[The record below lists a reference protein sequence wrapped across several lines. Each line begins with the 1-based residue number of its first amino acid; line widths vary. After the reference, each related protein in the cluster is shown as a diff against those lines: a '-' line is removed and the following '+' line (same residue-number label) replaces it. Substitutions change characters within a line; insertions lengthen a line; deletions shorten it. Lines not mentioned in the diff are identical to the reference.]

1 MGAQVFNPTEQ
12 DERDYLEIV
21 KQKLNDEIGDT
32 DRRVDEHAR
41 DISEFKD
48 YLWEHRDG
56 MDRMEKLAVRKTI
69 TQNVLIGEKV
79 ADKKKRLSRLLKTP
93 WFGRIDFRPD
103 GDESTIP
110 VYIGIHSFN
119 DSQQNLNLIHDWR
132 APVSSM
138 FYDFET
144 GSAQFVSPGGIKAGE
159 IKLKRQYRIRD
170 GKMEFMIEN
179 ALNIQDDVLQLEL
192 AQTSDNRMKSIVA
205 TIQREQNQIIRN
217 EEASVLIIQGVAG
230 SGKTSIALHRIA
242 FLLYRNPGTITSKNI
257 LIISPNKVFAD
268 YISNVLPELG
278 EEKIREKGME
288 ELADEVLERKVKFQ
302 RFFGQLAQLIE
313 KPDEGFINRIRFKAS
328 AEIVLKLNEYVLY
341 LENHGFKAKDIVVKK
356 YPVPAWFFEERF
368 KGYHRLPLMKR
379 VAAIVKDAVEN
390 INIFYNYEVT
400 AEERNELKKS
410 VDAMFVNTNL
420 RRLYQEFY
428 DWLGQ
433 PELLK
438 MHKGSTYE
446 YADLFPLIYLKILLE
461 GIKPFPGVKHLLVD
475 EMQDYTPVQYSV
487 LARLFTCN
495 KTLLGDNYQSVNPYS
510 GTNAEIIS
518 KIFAGSEV
526 VELFTSYRSTFE
538 ITEFARKI
546 KPNDQLIAIRRHGEK
561 PLVKIFASQKE
572 EVKFIIGLA
581 GNFLKSGYNTLGIIC
596 KFQKQADLLYEI
608 LSLAG
613 LKTSLLTEESVLFFN
628 GIHITTPWL
637 AKGLEFD
644 QVVVPFCTTEN
655 FSSPTDKQL
664 LYVACTRAMHKLFV
678 TASGKISGFLA
689 DEIQY

>member
-1 MGAQVFNPTEQ
+1 MGAHVFNPTEQ

-32 DRRVDEHAR
+32 DRRVGEHAR

-79 ADKKKRLSRLLKTP
+79 ADKKKRLSRLLKAP

-103 GDESTIP
+103 GDESSIP
-110 VYIGIHSFN
+110 VYIGIHSFY

-144 GSAQFVSPGGIKAGE
+144 GSAQFVSPGGIITGE
-159 IKLKRQYRIRD
+159 IKLKRQYRIRE
-170 GKMEFMIEN
+170 GNMEFMIEN
-179 ALNIQDDVLQLEL
+179 ALNIQDDVLQREL
-192 AQTSDNRMKSIVA
+192 AQTSDNRMKTIVA

-242 FLLYRNPGTITSKNI
+242 FLLYRNPGTITSKNV

-341 LENHGFKAKDIVVKK
+341 LENYGFKAKDIVVKK

-379 VAAIVKDAVEN
+379 VAAIVKDTVEN

-400 AEERNELKKS
+400 TEERNELKKS

-433 PELLK
+433 PGLLK

-495 KTLLGDNYQSVNPYS
+495 KTLLGDSYQSVNPYS

-518 KIFAGSEV
+518 KIFARSEV

-546 KPNDQLIAIRRHGEK
+546 KQNDQLIAIRRHGEK
-561 PLVKIFASQKE
+561 PLVRIFSSQKE

-581 GNFLKSGYNTLGIIC
+581 GNFLKSSYNTLGIIC

-644 QVVVPFCTTEN
+644 QVVVPFCTPEN

-664 LYVACTRAMHKLFV
+664 LYVACTRAMHKLCV

-689 DEIQY
+689 DEIQ